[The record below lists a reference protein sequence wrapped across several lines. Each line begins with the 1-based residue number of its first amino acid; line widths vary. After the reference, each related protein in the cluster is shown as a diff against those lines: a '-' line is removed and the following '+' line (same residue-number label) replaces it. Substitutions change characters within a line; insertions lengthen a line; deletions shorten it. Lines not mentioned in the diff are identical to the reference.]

1 MKVVVVGAGFAGLMA
16 AKRLNERGHDV
27 TVLEARDRVG
37 GRVWSQEL
45 VDGDPRTV
53 IERGAEFVLNGYDV
67 MAEVLASCGLSL
79 APMGMSYYVREPRG
93 VDATAADVAECAS
106 VVRPMAAAADPAT
119 PLPVIADAVADQ
131 VSATALSALL
141 SRLEVT
147 NGASV
152 EQLTAAAAADVTVS
166 FEASVSSRVAGG
178 NQRLA
183 IELARSLSEPV
194 RFGEMVRRIEWGESS
209 AEVIT
214 DGGALDADRVVLATP
229 LAVTRELDFGPA
241 LPETTTD
248 VWARAGISH
257 AAKLHLPLRGTATV
271 EASAVQSVL
280 DRYWT
285 WTATDESGELQPVLH
300 CFGGSV
306 PALDELQVDSGAAEW
321 AARAAALRP
330 ELDLDV
336 DRALVT
342 TWHTD
347 PFARGVY
354 EHGTAESRPGD
365 EELLQRPIGAVH
377 FAGEHTAGD
386 WAGLMEGALRSGV
399 RVADEIHTR
408 GL

>member
-16 AKRLNERGHDV
+16 AQRLTQGGHDV

-37 GRVWSQEL
+37 GRVWSQQLIE
-45 VDGDPRTV
+45 GDPRTV

-67 MAEVLASCGLSL
+67 MTEALASCGLSL

-93 VDATAADVAECAS
+93 VDATAADVAECAA
-106 VVRPMAAAADPAT
+106 VVRPVAAAADPAT
-119 PLPVIADAVADQ
+119 PLSVLVEAVADR
-131 VSATALSALL
+131 VSTVALSALL

-183 IELARSLSEPV
+183 TELARSLSEPV
-194 RFGEMVRRIEWGESS
+194 RLGEIVRRVEWSESH

-214 DGGALDADRVVLATP
+214 DSGVIDADRVVLATP
-229 LAVTRELDFGPA
+229 LAVTRDLDFGPT
-241 LPETTTD
+241 LPDATTE

-257 AAKLHLPLRGTATV
+257 AAKLHLPLRGASTV
-271 EASAVQSVL
+271 RPSAVQSVL

-306 PALDELQVDSGAAEW
+306 PALDQLQVELGAAEW
-321 AARAAALRP
+321 AARAVALRP
-330 ELDLDV
+330 ELDV
-336 DRALVT
+336 VANGALVT
-342 TWHTD
+342 TWHDD

-354 EHGTAESRPGD
+354 EYGTSDARVGD
-365 EELLQRPIGAVH
+365 EELLKRSVGALH
-377 FAGEHTAGD
+377 FAGEYTAGE

-399 RVADEIHTR
+399 RVAEEIHSQMR
-408 GL
+408 